1 MQGCHANAWGACK
14 TYKVYRVSINVWS
27 EYWTYLI
34 NTLNTEF
41 VSFLSCLLF
50 LFVLGCLRLKFCLS
64 FRPYRPMF
72 GTPGKVP
79 GSASLLRASET
90 GRLNSARTQSRS
102 TTPGILRALSL
113 EMSSLFLR
121 PKFYLV
127 SRHVVSKI
135 KLNKCFFSTFVT
147 RPLCLVESHKLDA
160 A

>member
-1 MQGCHANAWGACK
+1 MFD
-14 TYKVYRVSINVWS
+14 
-27 EYWTYLI
+27 
-34 NTLNTEF
+34 LNTEF

-50 LFVLGCLRLKFCLS
+50 SFCSQVFKIKVFFLF

-102 TTPGILRALSL
+102 TTPGILHALSL
-113 EMSSLFLR
+113 EKSFLFLR

-135 KLNKCFFSTFVT
+135 KLNKCEAFSVT
-147 RPLCLVESHKLDA
+147 YNWVYFILMYLLCHWLVIL
-160 A
+160 